1 MSIVKVDR
9 CRISGSGPSRP
20 SLAQSTASSTR
31 SSMSSGTVRLSSSSG
46 MNVYSAGSGAWP
58 ARYMETSLP
67 SRRSANVTASS
78 EPSASPSGFSCVVT
92 RKRSC
97 ERSAST
103 TASRSAF
110 CVVVVCDEV
119 IDQLRHANTLFD
131 RGIVLEG
138 QLRRAL
144 QPQLGR
150 DSLLQDAVRG
160 VEPGERLRA
169 LALRAQDADVDGR
182 LPQVA

>member
-1 MSIVKVDR
+1 M
-9 CRISGSGPSRP
+9 
-20 SLAQSTASSTR
+20 TA
-31 SSMSSGTVRLSSSSG
+31 
-46 MNVYSAGSGAWP
+46 
-58 ARYMETSLP
+58 SLP
-67 SRRSANVTASS
+67 SESSASFIANSD
-78 EPSASPSGFSCVVT
+78 PSASPSGFSCVVT

-131 RGIVLEG
+131 RGIVLER

-144 QPQLGR
+144 QPQLVR
-150 DSLLQDAVRG
+150 DSPLQDAVRRF
-160 VEPGERLRA
+160 EPGERLRA
-169 LALRAQDADVDGR
+169 L
-182 LPQVA
+182 